1 MTTYTVC
8 YTDEDYYKY
17 ESYFFNKSDA
27 RKFIK
32 MNKHKWECW
41 ELWKGKEELLDGEC
55 QRQNRV

>member
-27 RKFIK
+27 RKFIN
-32 MNKHKWECW
+32 MNKHEWECW
-41 ELWKGKEELLDGEC
+41 ELWKEKEVLLDGERK
-55 QRQNRV
+55 Q

>member
-27 RKFIK
+27 RKFIN
-32 MNKHKWECW
+32 MNKHEWECW
-41 ELWKGKEELLDGEC
+41 ELWKGKEVLLDGEC
-55 QRQNRV
+55 KRENRV

>member
-8 YTDEDYYKY
+8 YIDEDYYKY

-41 ELWKGKEELLDGEC
+41 ELWKERSELLDGERK
-55 QRQNRV
+55 Q